1 MKTKLTVKVFAFA
14 ILMPMLIMAF
24 AVAPAQAKSSGSE
37 YKLVDNIKMDK
48 VTIDLYQVP
57 LTDVQKA
64 MLNEI
69 VPLDLLLGSGIQ
81 YVYIDGMAH
90 INLMVKEKCDKL
102 LIDLH
107 IRWHGTIA
115 LLDHDKNVVMALKSK
130 CLQIEAH
137 AKIQMIGDQYQ
148 ADLWLNIHANSMCC
162 GRCHSNPENLKLHV
176 ILSFSD
182 GELDM
187 IKASLPQFADAAI
200 C

>member
-48 VTIDLYQVP
+48 VTI
-57 LTDVQKA
+57 
-64 MLNEI
+64 
-69 VPLDLLLGSGIQ
+69 
-81 YVYIDGMAH
+81 
-90 INLMVKEKCDKL
+90 DKL

-182 GELDM
+182 GELDL